1 VRRWKAAA
9 AAVVLVACGSETQP
23 LGPRLSGPAALA
35 IFHGRTAERPDE
47 LGSYLAVAS
56 SRADELRI
64 VDLVDNEALL
74 APVQFA
80 PLSVPAGDRP
90 ARLASASLNDGGAD
104 ALVVVPAGS
113 SELQLVQTW
122 AAPTRVV
129 PGSALDLATLA
140 PGAEILA
147 IVGAPLPEESDPPG
161 SWVPAVGAARFLVAL
176 SGGRLAVVRAS
187 RGPGPDGEVVLDV
200 APEEIVD
207 LASRLVPPAADPF
220 DAVSLA
226 VSPVVGLAYAASP
239 DAIGGVLG
247 AAELNLAGAPAGWTV
262 RALDARAPTFLVAA
276 FETADRDLDP
286 AARDYPDS
294 FHTTKSLRVY
304 VALDETGCGRDRQI
318 PCGLAVIDPALGG
331 LVPDPAGELPYLV
344 PIGLPARPI
353 AIAVSGPPANGTAA
367 WTSSARKAIYLDAG
381 GAPLEVLRMA
391 PSTGATYTAAMAVVA
406 TADGRASWVDLSRW
420 RTPSDVSALRSLA
433 TGALPGVAATGVVG
447 LPGFVDGVPGAFL
460 GICEYDAGSCVYS
473 DDKIPDV
480 GEEEDPTQP
489 VLTSAV
495 AASRIRV
502 TPGYTPDR
510 GWAVRYQTPLP
521 GLSGRRGVLG
531 RANGTLYAA
540 FQVPSG
546 VGDPPFF
553 RVIRVYA
560 PSFGVNSVATDGA
573 PDADALEVELDE
585 GTPCALGD
593 GTPIDAFSAPVQDL
607 LPPDGALYP
616 GGALEVG
623 AITSPAGAT
632 CDGIAEG
639 QAFPATLTVR
649 ASGLVLVGDV
659 AFRSLTLDSGTYA
672 GRPRFEVPF
681 ELIQYP
687 EEILDCPLIPWPE
700 TGPVPYCGIGCRAF
714 CEALVLSRLAR
725 RNHYI
730 DTICPAPVCTGPDQ
744 QTACFPVREDPPGS
758 GTFVST
764 DPCLRHD
771 FDDPR
776 YVYPLPTGSPVGIL
790 VGTIPSEWTER
801 LEDGTTVTHVET
813 QPKPGSRLEFATTSG
828 MLTTSRRPILNN
840 SVVGAAMPTD
850 AVVFD
855 RSTLLDH
862 EDDGLRFYV
871 SYPDNQVLV
880 FSPAAA
886 ASDIKLIR

>member
-1 VRRWKAAA
+1 MTPWKAAA
-9 AAVVLVACGSETQP
+9 VALVLTACGSSTQP

-35 IFHGRTAERPDE
+35 VFHGRTSESPDE
-47 LGSYLAVAS
+47 LASYLAVAS
-56 SRADELRI
+56 SRGDELRI
-64 VDLVDNEALL
+64 IDLVDDTAIL

-80 PLSVPAGDRP
+80 PLSVPTGARP
-90 ARLASASLNDGGAD
+90 ARLASVSLNDGGAD
-104 ALVVVPAGS
+104 ALVVVPAGA

-122 AAPTRVV
+122 MAPTRVV
-129 PGSALDLATLA
+129 PGSSLDLTTLA

-147 IVGAPLPEESDPPG
+147 IVGAPLPVEQVPG
-161 SWVPAVGAARFLVAL
+161 TWVPAVGGARFLVAL

-187 RGPGPDGEVVLDV
+187 RGPGPDGEVVLEIT
-200 APEEIVD
+200 PEDIVD
-207 LASRLVPPAADPF
+207 LASRLVPPAVDPF

-226 VSPVVGLAYAASP
+226 VSPELGRVYAASP

-247 AAELNLAGAPAGWTV
+247 VAELTLIGAPAAWTA
-262 RALDARAPTFLVAA
+262 RALDAGAPTRLVAA
-276 FETADRDLDP
+276 FETAERDLDP

-294 FHTTKSLRVY
+294 FHTTRSLRVY
-304 VALDETGCGRDRQI
+304 AALDETGCGRGRQI
-318 PCGLAVIDPALGG
+318 PCGLAILDPALGG
-331 LVPDPAGELPYLV
+331 LAPDPAGELAYLL

-353 AIAVSGPPANGTAA
+353 AIAVSGPPANGTLA
-367 WTSSARKAIYLDAG
+367 WSSSARKATYLDAG
-381 GAPLEVLRMA
+381 GASLEVLRMA
-391 PSTGATYTAAMAVVA
+391 PATGAAYTAAMAVVA

-420 RTPSDVSALRSLA
+420 RTPSDVSALRSLG

-447 LPGFVDGVPGAFL
+447 LPGSVDGVPGAFL
-460 GICEYDAGSCVYS
+460 GICEYDAGACVFS
-473 DDKIPDV
+473 DDKVPEP
-480 GEEEDPTQP
+480 GELEDPTQP

-521 GLSGRRGVLG
+521 GLSGLRGVLG
-531 RANGTLYAA
+531 RASGTLYAA

-546 VGDPPFF
+546 VADPPFF

-560 PSFGVNSVATDGA
+560 PSMGVNSIATDGA
-573 PDADALEVELDE
+573 PDADALEVALDP

-607 LPPDGALYP
+607 LPPDAALYP
-616 GGALEVG
+616 GGAVEVG
-623 AITSPAGAT
+623 AITSPSGAS

-639 QAFPATLTVR
+639 QTYPATLTIR
-649 ASGLVLVGDV
+649 ASGLVLLADV

-672 GRPRFEVPF
+672 GRPRLEVPF
-681 ELIQYP
+681 ALGYYP
-687 EEILDCPLIPWPE
+687 EEDLACPLIPWPE
-700 TGPVPYCGIGCRAF
+700 SGSVPYCGIGCRAE

-730 DTICPAPVCTGPDQ
+730 DTICPAPECVGNP
-744 QTACFPVREDPPGS
+744 QTACFPYTGTPP
-758 GTFVST
+758 VST

-776 YVYPLPTGSPVGIL
+776 FVYPLPVGPAVALL

-801 LEDGTTVTHVET
+801 LEDGSTVTHVET
-813 QPKPGSRLEFATTSG
+813 EPKPGSRLEFATTSG
-828 MLTTSRRPILNN
+828 MLTSSRRPILNN

-855 RSTLLDH
+855 RSTLSGH
-862 EDDGLRFYV
+862 EEEGLRFYV

-880 FSPAAA
+880 FDPATSPAEIA
-886 ASDIKLIR
+886 LIR